1 MKIKLSKILF
11 FLIFLTFTYA
21 PFLSLANGGNNAA
34 NRLEWNVP
42 DISGAGGDLLS
53 FINTIANY
61 LLWIAVVAAPLACVV
76 AALIFLTAGGNDRRI
91 TTAKKMLTWAVIGIT
106 VALVSKGIVYLVAN
120 FMGSK
125 TNP

>member
-21 PFLSLANGGNNAA
+21 PFLALANGGNNAP

-42 DISGAGGDLLS
+42 DVSGAGNLLNL
-53 FINTIANY
+53 INTIANY
-61 LLWIAVVAAPLACVV
+61 LLWIAVVTAPLACVV

-91 TTAKKMLTWAVIGIT
+91 STAKKMLMWAVIGIT
-106 VALVSKGIVYLVAN
+106 VALVSKGIVYLVKD
-120 FMGSK
+120 FMQS
-125 TNP
+125 TV